1 MEQSDDGRSGGRSS
15 VAGVGARVPAGVP
28 AVPLA
33 IVPAHPNS
41 VGSNHTMA
49 ASVGSRWMRPFLGGS
64 RDVVAVAVA
73 ADSSEHERH
82 HQCRVR
88 DFWSET

>member
-1 MEQSDDGRSGGRSS
+1 MEPIDDGPSGGRS
-15 VAGVGARVPAGVP
+15 VAGVGAAVPASVP

-41 VGSNHTMA
+41 VGSDHTMA
-49 ASVGSRWMRPFLGGS
+49 ASVGSRWMSPFLGGS
-64 RDVVAVAVA
+64 RDAVAVAVA
-73 ADSSEHERH
+73 ADSIEHERH

-88 DFWSET
+88 DFRSEK